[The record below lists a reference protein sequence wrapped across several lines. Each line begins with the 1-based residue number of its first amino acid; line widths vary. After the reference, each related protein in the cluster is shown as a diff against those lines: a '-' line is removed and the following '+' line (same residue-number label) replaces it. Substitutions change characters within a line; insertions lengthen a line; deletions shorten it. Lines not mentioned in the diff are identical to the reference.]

1 MLSKLLLVG
10 AGGFI
15 GAILRYGI
23 SQWISK
29 RTVSTLPV
37 ATLFVNLLGSFT
49 LGLLTGLDLSN
60 FSVLFL
66 GTGILGAF
74 TTFSTFKLES
84 VQLRFKKNW
93 KIFVL
98 YTVLSYTLGIA
109 LAWTGFQLGG
119 IFSS

>member
-1 MLSKLLLVG
+1 MLSKLMLVG

-23 SQWISK
+23 SQWINK

-37 ATLFVNLLGSFT
+37 ATLFVNLLGSFI
-49 LGLLTGLDLSN
+49 LGILTGLDLSK
-60 FSVLFL
+60 FWVLFL

-93 KIFVL
+93 KTFVL
-98 YTVLSYTLGIA
+98 YTVLSYTLGIV

>member
-23 SQWISK
+23 SQWINK
-29 RTVSTLPV
+29 RTTSALPV
-37 ATLFVNLLGSFT
+37 ATLFVNLLGSFV
-49 LGLLTGLDLSN
+49 LGLLTGLELST
-60 FSVLFL
+60 FWVLFG

-84 VQLRFKKNW
+84 VQLHFKKNW
-93 KIFVL
+93 KTFVL

-119 IFSS
+119 FFSR